1 MILHLDGVEQC
12 NLFLELRLVVVH
24 AGDHGRQGP
33 RGKREEEDAYDHEED
48 AEKPL
53 PIIIR
58 GNVSI
63 ADGEDGGDR
72 EIHCCHVQVEHIV
85 VSVATFIDPI
95 IL

>member
-1 MILHLDGVEQC
+1 MVLHLDGVEQG

-24 AGDHGRQGP
+24 AGDHGGQGA
-33 RGKREEEDAYDHEED
+33 RGKREEEDADDHEED

-72 EIHCCHVQVEHIV
+72 EIHGCHVEVVHVIV
-85 VSVATFIDPI
+85 VVATFIDPI
-95 IL
+95 VL

>member
-1 MILHLDGVEQC
+1 MILHLDGVEQG
-12 NLFLELRLVVVH
+12 NLFLELRLVMIH
-24 AGDHGRQGP
+24 AGDHRGQGP

-63 ADGEDGGDR
+63 ADSEDGGDG
-72 EIHCCHVQVEHIV
+72 EIHGCHVQVVHIV
-85 VSVATFIDPI
+85 VGVATFIDPI
-95 IL
+95 VL